1 MPREPARFVGVRGTR
16 STAARTGTG
25 TLVVVEHRQ
34 GPGDDA
40 GTQDSDLV
48 RDASAVPAD
57 QDPADSAPAHDVGR
71 DTAASG
77 VERELVMMFRRARK
91 LSLSVA
97 SEVHPDLDPAS
108 YSLLLMIDD
117 AGSLRGMDVADRAGL
132 DKSTVSRQIATL
144 VGLDLLERV
153 PDPDDGRARLVQL
166 SEAGRSRLEA
176 VRERRSERLREVFAQ
191 WSTSDLHELAR
202 LLGKLN
208 GMY

>member
-1 MPREPARFVGVRGTR
+1 MSGQDAVHRPERPAASADQAQEPAEGEPAEGNSPDRDV
-16 STAARTGTG
+16 AA
-25 TLVVVEHRQ
+25 
-34 GPGDDA
+34 A
-40 GTQDSDLV
+40 
-48 RDASAVPAD
+48 
-57 QDPADSAPAHDVGR
+57 
-71 DTAASG
+71 G

-153 PDPDDGRARLVQL
+153 PDPADGRARLVQL
-166 SEAGRSRLEA
+166 SEAGRERLVA
-176 VRERRSERLREVFAQ
+176 VRSRRSERLREVFGQ
-191 WSTSDLHELAR
+191 WSTGDLHELAR
-202 LLGKLN
+202 LLNKLN